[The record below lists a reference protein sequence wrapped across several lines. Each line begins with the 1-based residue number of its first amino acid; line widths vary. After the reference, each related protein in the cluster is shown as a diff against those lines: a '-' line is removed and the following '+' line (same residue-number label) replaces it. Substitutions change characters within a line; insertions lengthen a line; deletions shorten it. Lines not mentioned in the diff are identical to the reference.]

1 MNRSP
6 VSPLNKALFDRLKS
20 KLAVPVFDY
29 VPAGK
34 KAPYVVLTETT
45 AESWNTKTLSGA
57 EVRATIKVLSEY
69 QGDKEVAQISDGA
82 ISAIRSQ
89 PLNLTDGWQVV
100 LPSVDSHAVER
111 LDTHREATIIFK
123 FTIIDTKEG

>member
-1 MNRSP
+1 MKRSP
-6 VSPLNKALFDRLKS
+6 VSPLNKALVERLKGA
-20 KLAVPVFDY
+20 LTVPVYDY
-29 VPAGK
+29 VPSGK
-34 KAPYVVLTETT
+34 KMPYVVLNDTS
-45 AESWNTKTLSGA
+45 AESWDTKTVCGA
-57 EVRATIKVLSEY
+57 NVLATLKVLSEY

>member
-6 VSPLNKALFDRLKS
+6 VSPLNKALFERLKS
-20 KLAVPVFDY
+20 AFTVPVYDY

-34 KAPYVVLTETT
+34 KAPYVVMTDTS
-45 AESWNTKTLSGA
+45 AESWDTKTVCGA
-57 EVRATIKVLSEY
+57 NVLATLKVLSEY

-89 PLNLTDGWQVV
+89 PLILSGGWEVV

-111 LDTHREATIIFK
+111 LDTHREATVIFK